1 MACCVLALL
10 YIQHEFTYDR
20 FHENGD
26 RIYRILQA
34 IRSEDGTVGHETGVA
49 PAVAINLPEV
59 YPEVEKAAR
68 MWRRSGIWMRQ
79 GPEGFNQTFCVID
92 PEFLEMF
99 DFPLVAGEDPKSALS
114 QPGSILITE
123 KMAKRHFGD
132 DDPIGKVFTV
142 DRRYF
147 NGDYTVTGVLRDL
160 PRNTDFSFDCLTT
173 TKQGGY
179 EHMWIGWRSG
189 AWRPVE
195 VYLQLRAGSS
205 STALE
210 PKIYDL
216 IKRNSPTEK
225 ITNIHFRLQ
234 PLERIHLYS
243 NQDYGIG
250 YYGDIDRI
258 YLFAAIAFLILLIA
272 CINFMNLATARS
284 TKRAREVGLRKVV
297 GALRVQ
303 LVRQFLAESLVLAV
317 LALAISLGLVALAL
331 PEWSAFVDRDLT
343 LSQADTITIVLG
355 LAGVAIFVGALSGS
369 YPAFFLSAFRPVDT
383 LKGPAQG
390 GGAVV
395 RQVLV
400 ILQFG
405 VSVVLMVCTVTIY
418 QQLDY
423 LRNKNLGFQTDH
435 IVMTYLFNSDRSLTD
450 RYNEVKH
457 AFLQHPGVLS
467 ASAHHTYIL
476 GGGAREL
483 PGGRAGYFL

>member
-1 MACCVLALL
+1 
-10 YIQHEFTYDR
+10 
-20 FHENGD
+20 
-26 RIYRILQA
+26 
-34 IRSEDGTVGHETGVA
+34 
-49 PAVAINLPEV
+49 
-59 YPEVEKAAR
+59 
-68 MWRRSGIWMRQ
+68 
-79 GPEGFNQTFCVID
+79 
-92 PEFLEMF
+92 
-99 DFPLVAGEDPKSALS
+99 
-114 QPGSILITE
+114 
-123 KMAKRHFGD
+123 MAKRHFGD
-132 DDPIGKVFTV
+132 GDPIGKVFTV

-179 EHMWIGWRSG
+179 EHMWIGWQSDT
-189 AWRPVE
+189 WRPVE

-205 STALE
+205 SAALE

-225 ITNIHFRLQ
+225 IANIHFRLQ

-243 NQDYGIG
+243 NQDYGIN

-297 GALRVQ
+297 GALRLQ

-317 LALAISLGLVALAL
+317 LALVVSIGLVALAL
-331 PEWSAFVDRDLT
+331 AEWSAFVDRDLAV
-343 LSQADTITIVLG
+343 SQADTIFIVLG
-355 LAGVAIFVGALSGS
+355 LAGVAIFVGVLSGS
-369 YPAFFLSAFRPVDT
+369 YPAFFLSAFRPVDS

-390 GGAVV
+390 GGATV

-400 ILQFG
+400 VLQFG
-405 VSVVLMVCTVTIY
+405 VSVVLMVCTVTVY
-418 QQLDY
+418 QQIDF

-467 ASAHHTYIL
+467 RIRPSHIYT

-483 PGGRAGYFL
+483 TGRKDRILFPGCANWRSMKISSTRLGFHSQQDGIFPETLPVIPARRSF